1 MPAKLTLA
9 QVHEFLDEKPGWITL
24 STVGPDG
31 YPHSV
36 PIGYFRLG
44 EAVYLGCRA
53 GTQKLKNIERN
64 PKVSLSLEAGR
75 SMGHIKG
82 VLIQGDATV
91 YTDPENL
98 LRLAREAARLR
109 GVAEDDLPVEARP
122 GAAYIRVTPRKIIS
136 WDYARDG

>member
-1 MPAKLTLA
+1 MTTIGA
-9 QVHEFLDEKPGWITL
+9 
-24 STVGPDG
+24 DG

-44 EAVYLGCRA
+44 EDVYLGCRA

-64 PKVSLSLEAGR
+64 QKVSLSLEAGR
-75 SMGHIKG
+75 SMGDIKG
-82 VLIQGDATV
+82 VLIQGDAVV

-109 GVAEDDLPVEARP
+109 GVPDADLPTEARP

-136 WDYARDG
+136 WDYAREA